1 MSIYVTFSSIADP
14 VAARRKPSRWSE
26 MRPVVRLFSRPWES
40 GVIWPTMDNPASP
53 RGHQVR
59 QILASRGLSLYRVSE
74 RSAEIFGRS
83 SLFYV
88 PHSLYSDGGDPS
100 LIPTFHQVLA
110 LSHISDYR
118 LSDWLAAFGFDLDLI
133 PRLRL
138 LVPRKRT
145 TLLDSRIYDSHAWIP
160 WFADR
165 GGIVPP
171 PAIAPLGQLLA
182 RVEPVR
188 AMDLLAR
195 GEKRFL
201 YGKVGEE
208 DVYAFPH
215 LAPGSI
221 VRIDP
226 NRSEEMSPTMGPPS
240 ERRLF
245 FVEHDFGYSCSQ
257 LVMLARDRVVLHS
270 PEFPCTQIELILG
283 RDARILGRIDAE
295 IRPVAAHGRSR
306 AAARPVVPPERHS
319 PGSPHLKIDLKDLLQ
334 SSRLRAGLSFRE
346 ASSMS
351 RWIANLLADDSYF
364 AATSTLSDYETLA
377 APPRH
382 IQKVITL
389 CVLYSIDFHEF
400 LGASGLP
407 LDREGRE
414 PMPDKLVPREV
425 PGRGSRPGSAVEHES
440 FAGPGGF
447 LDVLI
452 RRWEEIP
459 LFLRHALGEL
469 TTLKQVSL
477 SDIFWVGGDEAPI
490 HPWLDRASLV
500 AINRR
505 IKRPAQWKTLFDQPL
520 YLVLKRDGGY
530 LCGCCALDEDELVVH
545 LYPGMPL
552 GALRFRNGIDAEV
565 IGQVTTILRRLV

>member
-1 MSIYVTFSSIADP
+1 MDSSA
-14 VAARRKPSRWSE
+14 
-26 MRPVVRLFSRPWES
+26 
-40 GVIWPTMDNPASP
+40 N
-53 RGHQVR
+53 RGAHQVR
-59 QILASRGLSLYRVSE
+59 EILASRGLTLYRVSE
-74 RSAEIFGRS
+74 RSAQIFGRS

-88 PHSLYSDGGDPS
+88 PHSLYSDGEDSS
-100 LIPTFHQVLA
+100 LIPTFHQMLA
-110 LSHISDYR
+110 LSHISNYR
-118 LSDWLAAFGFDLDLI
+118 LNDWFAAFGFDLDLI
-133 PRLRL
+133 PRLRV

-145 TLLDSRIYDSHAWIP
+145 TLLDSRVHDVHAWIA

-165 GGIVPP
+165 ARGVSPP
-171 PAIAPLGQLLA
+171 PIAPLGQLLA
-182 RVEPVR
+182 LAAPVR
-188 AMDLLAR
+188 ALDLLAL

-208 DVYAFPH
+208 DVYAFPD

-226 NRSEEMSPTMGPPS
+226 NRSEEISPGAGPPG

-257 LVMLARDRVVLHS
+257 LVMLAKDRVVLHS
-270 PEFPCTQIELILG
+270 PELPCTQIELALG
-283 RDARILGRIDAE
+283 KDARILGRIDAE
-295 IRPVAAHGRSR
+295 IRPVAAHGRR
-306 AAARPVVPPERHS
+306 RVTARPVVPPKQRS

-346 ASSMS
+346 ASAMS
-351 RWIANLLADDSYF
+351 RSIANLLADDSYF

-400 LGASGLP
+400 LGAAGLP

-414 PMPDKLVPREV
+414 PMPDELIPREV
-425 PGRGSRPGSAVEHES
+425 PGRGSHPGSAVGHES
-440 FAGPGGF
+440 LASPGGF

-452 RRWEEIP
+452 RQWEEIP

-469 TTLKQVSL
+469 TSLKQVSL

-490 HPWLDRASLV
+490 HPWLARASLV
-500 AINRR
+500 AVNRR
-505 IKRPAQWKTLFDQPL
+505 IKRPAQWKALFDQPL

-530 LCGCCALDEDELVVH
+530 LCGCCALREDELIVH
-545 LYPGMPL
+545 LYPGVPL
-552 GALRFRNGIDAEV
+552 GARRFRNGIDAEV
-565 IGQVTTILRRLV
+565 IGQVTTILRRLG